1 MIRTST
7 IPPLPAIHRRTP
19 ARFNAGRGA
28 ADARAS
34 RMFRCVGLICAALLL
49 ADSAGAVDDPTQ
61 SPAGDATADIT
72 REIDAIFEAAWRDQ
86 GVRPSERADD
96 AAFLR
101 RVTLDLTGIIP
112 EVGEVRAFLADRRPD
127 KRARLIDDLLQR
139 PRHAAHLAGLW
150 REVLLPKTVEPSLAA
165 GFENWLQDR
174 FLANRPYDELVREIL
189 LARGGFGASPPVT
202 YYAALN
208 TSPSELAASTSR
220 AFLGVQIRCAEC
232 HDHPFTDWKQS
243 DFWGLAAFFARV
255 RGPGDMYG
263 SASLDDGPSGEVQ
276 IPKSDK
282 AVAPALFDGTAIELT
297 AGEPRRAV
305 LARWMTAD
313 ENPYFARAAVNR
325 VWSILFGRG
334 LVQPVDD
341 FGAHNPATH
350 EAALELLAR
359 DFIAHD
365 YNLQRTFRVIAA
377 TNLYQLSSIPAP
389 DDDAPLLTYTS
400 MPLRSLSARQVYE
413 CLVQAAGRRDPAEG
427 AGADT
432 LTERAIFMTQV
443 EAPTRQATEF
453 QGGIPQTLTLLN
465 GPLVA
470 SLTDPQQSD
479 RVASL
484 VDNPFLSNEERIE
497 VLFLA
502 ALSRPPE
509 PAELEEALEW
519 LTASRDQAQAL
530 SDTLWALLNSS
541 EFILNH

>member
-1 MIRTST
+1 MIRTEQ
-7 IPPLPAIHRRTP
+7 IPPLPAIRPPTSTTSVVERGAGSEGPSHVLRCAMFCAAVMMAKLVIAADDAPLTP
-19 ARFNAGRGA
+19 AVDTS
-28 ADARAS
+28 AD
-34 RMFRCVGLICAALLL
+34 V
-49 ADSAGAVDDPTQ
+49 
-61 SPAGDATADIT
+61 T
-72 REIDAIFEAAWRDQ
+72 RQIDAIFDAAWREQ
-86 GVRPSERADD
+86 GVTPTERTDD
-96 AAFLR
+96 AAFIR

-112 EVGEVRAFLADRRPD
+112 EVGEVRTFLADRRPD
-127 KRARLIDDLLQR
+127 KRERLIDELLRR

-174 FLANRPYDELVREIL
+174 FLANEPYDELVREIL
-189 LARGGFGASPPVT
+189 LARGGFGTSPPVT
-202 YYAALN
+202 YYAALS
-208 TSPSELAASTSR
+208 TSPSQLAASTSR

-232 HDHPFTDWKQS
+232 HDHPFTTWKQA

-263 SASLDDGPSGEVQ
+263 SATLDDGPSGEVQ

-282 AVAPALFDGTAIELT
+282 TVAPALLDGATIDLT

-305 LARWMTAD
+305 LARWMTDD
-313 ENPYFARAAVNR
+313 ENPYFARTAVNR

-350 EAALELLAR
+350 EAALDLLAR

-365 YNLQRTFRVIAA
+365 YNLQRTFRIIAA
-377 TNLYQLSSIPAP
+377 TNLYQLSSVPAAG
-389 DDDAPLLTYTS
+389 DDTPLLTYTS

-413 CLVQAAGRRDPAEG
+413 CLVQAAGRRDPADR
-427 AGADT
+427 AASDQ
-432 LTERAIFMTQV
+432 LAERTAFVTQV

-465 GPLVA
+465 GPLVT
-470 SLTDPQQSD
+470 SLTDPEQSD

-502 ALSRPPE
+502 TLSRPPE
-509 PAELEEALEW
+509 TAEMEKTLEW
-519 LTASRDQAQAL
+519 LNASHDQAQAL